1 MDQKELFDEEE
12 GKIEGASEGDELED
26 LRGKLN
32 PPKKGKTKL
41 LLVIGLL
48 LVVGAYAANIFLS
61 KQEEPGVPTV
71 PPQRIPI
78 KGAPVMGVVT
88 GVKAVT
94 ATTKEVAKK
103 EEAKVRVKAEKKVK
117 EAVKAGAKKAEVKK
131 IEEVKIA
138 KKEEAPKPKPVK
150 PSAKEAVKTEAKKGE
165 AKPAV
170 KRPEEVKVAKKEDI
184 KAKVAIK
191 AETTVIIG
199 TYAARYDLEAAQEM
213 LKGTGIRYLSRETK
227 KKLVMNRVF
236 VKEAR
241 DKEEARGLISD
252 LKEKGYE
259 PFSVPANGGYKVY
272 AVSNLS
278 EDIANENK
286 ADLESQG
293 YNPAIEKKAVD
304 ARVYEL
310 VARAKSGADVKALSA
325 RLKKMGFRPEMSK

>member
-12 GKIEGASEGDELED
+12 GKFEGASEGDELED

-48 LVVGAYAANIFLS
+48 LVVGAYAANLFLS
-61 KQEEPGVPTV
+61 KQEEPGAPTV
-71 PPQRIPI
+71 PPKRIPI

-88 GVKAVT
+88 GVKAVS
-94 ATTKEVAKK
+94 APPKEVAKK
-103 EEAKVRVKAEKKVK
+103 EEAKVKVKAEKKVK
-117 EAVKAGAKKAEVKK
+117 EAVKA
-131 IEEVKIA
+131 
-138 KKEEAPKPKPVK
+138 
-150 PSAKEAVKTEAKKGE
+150 EAKKPE

-170 KRPEEVKVAKKEDI
+170 KKPEEVKVAKKE
-184 KAKVAIK
+184 VAPKPKPDVK

-241 DKEEARGLISD
+241 DKEEAKRLISD

-286 ADLESQG
+286 ADLEKLG
-293 YNPAIEKKAVD
+293 YDPVIEKKAVD
-304 ARVYEL
+304 TRVYEL
-310 VARAKSGADVKALSA
+310 VARAKSGEDAKALSA
-325 RLKKMGFRPEMSK
+325 RLKKMGFGPEVGK

>member
-1 MDQKELFDEEE
+1 MDQKDLFDEEE
-12 GKIEGASEGDELED
+12 GKFEGASEGDELED

-48 LVVGAYAANIFLS
+48 LVVGAYAANLFLS
-61 KQEEPGVPTV
+61 KQEEPGAPTV
-71 PPQRIPI
+71 PPKRIPI
-78 KGAPVMGVVT
+78 KGAPAMGVVT
-88 GVKAVT
+88 GVKAVP
-94 ATTKEVAKK
+94 APPKEVAKK
-103 EEAKVRVKAEKKVK
+103 EEAKVKVKAEKKVK
-117 EAVKAGAKKAEVKK
+117 EAVKAAAKKAEVKPEGK
-131 IEEVKIA
+131 KPEEMKIA
-138 KKEEAPKPKPVK
+138 KKEVAPKPKPDV
-150 PSAKEAVKTEAKKGE
+150 
-165 AKPAV
+165 
-170 KRPEEVKVAKKEDI
+170 
-184 KAKVAIK
+184 K

-241 DKEEARGLISD
+241 DKEEAKGLISD

-278 EDIANENK
+278 DEIANENK
-286 ADLESQG
+286 ADLEKLG
-293 YNPAIEKKAVD
+293 YDPVIEKKAVD

-310 VARAKSGADVKALSA
+310 VARAKSVEDAKALSA
-325 RLKKMGFRPEMSK
+325 RLKKMGFGPENK

>member
-12 GKIEGASEGDELED
+12 GKFEGGSEGDELED

-48 LVVGAYAANIFLS
+48 LVVGAYAANLFLS
-61 KQEEPGVPTV
+61 KQEEPEAPTV
-71 PPQRIPI
+71 PPKRIPI

-88 GVKAVT
+88 GVKAVPT
-94 ATTKEVAKK
+94 PPKEVAKK
-103 EEAKVRVKAEKKVK
+103 EEAKVKVKVKAEKKVK
-117 EAVKAGAKKAEVKK
+117 EAVKAGAKKPE
-131 IEEVKIA
+131 A
-138 KKEEAPKPKPVK
+138 KP
-150 PSAKEAVKTEAKKGE
+150 EAKK
-165 AKPAV
+165 
-170 KRPEEVKVAKKEDI
+170 PEEVKVAKKEEI
-184 KAKVAIK
+184 KAKVAVK

-227 KKLVMNRVF
+227 KKLVMNRVY

-241 DKEEARGLISD
+241 DKEEAKGLISD
-252 LKEKGYE
+252 LKEKGYD
-259 PFSVPANGGYKVY
+259 PFSVLANGAYRVY

-286 ADLESQG
+286 ADMEKQG
-293 YNPAIEKKAVD
+293 YSPVVEKKAVD
-304 ARVYEL
+304 TRVYEL
-310 VARAKSGADVKALSA
+310 VARAKSVEDAKALSA
-325 RLKKMGFRPEMSK
+325 RLKKMGFGPEVGK

>member
-12 GKIEGASEGDELED
+12 GKFEGASEGDELED

-48 LVVGAYAANIFLS
+48 LVVGAYAANLFLS
-61 KQEEPGVPTV
+61 KQEEPGAPTV
-71 PPQRIPI
+71 PPKRIPI

-94 ATTKEVAKK
+94 APPKEVAKK
-103 EEAKVRVKAEKKVK
+103 EEAKVKVKAEKKAK
-117 EAVKAGAKKAEVKK
+117 EAVKAGAKKAE
-131 IEEVKIA
+131 
-138 KKEEAPKPKPVK
+138 
-150 PSAKEAVKTEAKKGE
+150 
-165 AKPAV
+165 AKPEV
-170 KRPEEVKVAKKEDI
+170 KRPEEVKVAKKEEI
-184 KAKVAIK
+184 KAKVAVK

-241 DKEEARGLISD
+241 DKEEAKGLISD

-259 PFSVPANGGYKVY
+259 PFSVLANGAYKVY

-278 EDIANENK
+278 EEIANENK
-286 ADLESQG
+286 ADLEKLG
-293 YNPAIEKKAVD
+293 YEPVIEKKAVD
-304 ARVYEL
+304 TRVYEL
-310 VARAKSGADVKALSA
+310 VARAKSGEDAKALSA
-325 RLKKMGFRPEMSK
+325 RLKKMGFGPEVSK